1 MWFSGAGVPAV
12 GQKIS
17 QAGCQTERLVN
28 GAGNMPFKSIFTVL
42 SSAWLAVLS
51 LPALAG
57 EPVPWQLGFQAAVS
71 PSMREIVKFHNL
83 LLVITGVVVIIV
95 SALLAFVIWRFSEK
109 RNPTPSKTTHNTL
122 LEVVWTTIP
131 IIILVVIAIPSF
143 KLLYFTNRIETADL
157 TLKAAGHQWYWSYEY
172 PDHGNFTVDA
182 NMIPTAELQGDQRR
196 LMETDNRVVLPVGKT
211 VRLLFTASDVLHS
224 WAVSSFGIKL
234 DAVPGRL
241 NETWV
246 RVDKEGVYYG
256 FCSELCGVNHSYMPL
271 AVEVVSQGRF
281 DAWLREAQVKFARI
295 ETLNT
300 SITLAQRAGADGKR

>member
-1 MWFSGAGVPAV
+1 MG
-12 GQKIS
+12 K
-17 QAGCQTERLVN
+17 
-28 GAGNMPFKSIFTVL
+28 GNMPFKSIFTVL
-42 SSAWLAVLS
+42 SSAWLTVLS

-83 LLVITGVVVIIV
+83 LLIITGVVVIIV

-143 KLLYFTNRIETADL
+143 KLLYFTDRIETADL
-157 TLKAAGHQWYWSYEY
+157 TLKATGHQWYWSYEY
-172 PDHGNFTVDA
+172 PDHGNFTFDA

-224 WAVSSFGIKL
+224 WAVPAFGIKL

-256 FCSELCGVNHSYMPL
+256 FCSELCGVNHSYMPI
-271 AVEVVSQGRF
+271 AVEVVSQERF
-281 DAWLREAQVKFARI
+281 DAWVRDAQVKFARV
-295 ETLNT
+295 ETLDT
-300 SITLAQRAGADGKR
+300 SITLARRAGADGKR